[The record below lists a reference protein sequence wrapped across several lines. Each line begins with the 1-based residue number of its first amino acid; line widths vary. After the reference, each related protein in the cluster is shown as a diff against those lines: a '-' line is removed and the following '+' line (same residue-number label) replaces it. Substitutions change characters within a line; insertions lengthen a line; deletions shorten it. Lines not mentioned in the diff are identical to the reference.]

1 MDSFRASVAK
11 NKFGEL
17 LDNARRE
24 PVIIEKHAR
33 PTAVLMAYEEYQRLQ
48 EIEDKLLAERADEVV
63 GKGKWLGVEESEKLL
78 DDVLNEID

>member
-1 MDSFRASVAK
+1 MNSFRASMAK

-24 PVIIEKHAR
+24 PIIIEKHAR

-48 EIEDKLLAERADEVV
+48 EIEDRFLAERADDVV
-63 GKGKWLGVEESEKLL
+63 IKGKWLGVEESKKLL
-78 DDVLNEID
+78 NDALNEKD

>member
-1 MDSFRASVAK
+1 MESFRASKAK

-48 EIEDKLLAERADEVV
+48 EIEDRFLAERADEVV
-63 GKGKWLGVEESEKLL
+63 GKDAWLGVKQSEKLL
-78 DDVLNEID
+78 DDALNEND